1 MLRLPPRSTL
11 ADTLFPYTTP
21 FRSRTRGEAARLY
34 RRVTRSA
41 TGQSACARAVCRA
54 PVHGARRTAGLLR
67 RWCGRSA
74 PAAGFS
80 HSPLRAP
87 TKTAR
92 ARRAGLLFQWRLL
105 GGLVA
110 LGFAD
115 RHQLDFEHQHMSRAE
130 LHSGATLA
138 LAEVGTD
145 VDLVLQARRH

>member
-67 RWCGRSA
+67 RWCGRAA

-80 HSPLRAP
+80 HSRSEEHTPELQSLMRNAYAVFCLKK
-87 TKTAR
+87 KTSSRSQASTVQQEG
-92 ARRAGLLFQWRLL
+92 AG
-105 GGLVA
+105 G
-110 LGFAD
+110 
-115 RHQLDFEHQHMSRAE
+115 
-130 LHSGATLA
+130 
-138 LAEVGTD
+138 
-145 VDLVLQARRH
+145 